1 MASLVPTLLDFI
13 CRDSAYHS
21 NDCFVNMVGV
31 FIPKFFGRIAHY
43 VYRFLEAIAKGSI
56 SAYGIIG
63 SLGSSGQCSR
73 R

>member
-1 MASLVPTLLDFI
+1 
-13 CRDSAYHS
+13 
-21 NDCFVNMVGV
+21 MVGV